1 MSSTNTVASAILQL
15 QVISQ
20 DISIALG
27 FILLI
32 SGTIGNWKHNASSLY
47 IFVKSLFDLFVLII
61 GVTNQITRLGFNIDL
76 TAQSRVWCKLAISL
90 INITFLNSLTF
101 SVFSFL
107 TYRNLQTLTTQ
118 DRHSLSTLTR
128 QVISLA
134 LLQVITLLV
143 FQVPYAIVQIY
154 TLVTINLAKSTYR
167 QAQEQVVIYFFHGYV
182 YGTFTCSFYCYCIV
196 SKRFRKEVFGVL
208 TRFLSPPRTTQVQ
221 PRHQR
226 TTQL

>member
-1 MSSTNTVASAILQL
+1 MPYGILYDL
-15 QVISQ
+15 LTKGS
-20 DISIALG
+20 ISI
-27 FILLI
+27 FT
-32 SGTIGNWKHNASSLY
+32 TINPNFVRYNTYFVNLCLY
-47 IFVKSLFDLFVLII
+47 AVIPII
-61 GVTNQITRLGFNIDL
+61 IV
-76 TAQSRVWCKLAISL
+76 
-90 INITFLNSLTF
+90 

-221 PRHQR
+221 PRHQ
-226 TTQL
+226 